1 VSHPAAAD
9 THRPVEVRA
18 HQGLRGLA
26 FVRAL
31 AGALA
36 LILLLAVYL
45 AGRLRAEHAVLLPA
59 FGALPW
65 IGPRAARLW
74 TTVAPFVLVGV
85 VYDLFVLVLPM
96 RGPVH
101 VADLYGWELSLFSV
115 AVDGARMT
123 PPELFARWTSPV
135 LDLVC
140 GFAYATYLFEV
151 FAVGLWLH
159 FKARPLALELALG
172 FLALNVLGM
181 ILWFSFPAAP
191 PWYVVAHGLGP
202 AKLDVAPSAAGAA
215 RFDAL
220 LGITYFQSFYSRN
233 VNVFGAMPSLHVAYP
248 TLVACLVRPFGAK
261 AFVPAALFAVLVAFA
276 AVYLVHHYV
285 LDVLAGAALA
295 LVVYAVISRLS
306 PLRSNEEDEERRRVD
321 P

>member
-1 VSHPAAAD
+1 MSQPAAVDPA
-9 THRPVEVRA
+9 RSLEAR
-18 HQGLRGLA
+18 QLRGLP

-31 AGALA
+31 AAALA
-36 LILLLAVYL
+36 TILLLAVFL
-45 AGRLRAEHAVLLPA
+45 AGRLRAEHVVLLPA
-59 FGALPW
+59 FGAMPW

-74 TTVAPFVLVGV
+74 MTVAPFVLVGV
-85 VYDLFVLVLPM
+85 IYDLFVLVLPM
-96 RGPVH
+96 RGAVH
-101 VADLYGWELSLFSV
+101 VADLYRWELALFSV
-115 AVDGARMT
+115 SVGSTRLT
-123 PPELFARWTSPV
+123 LPELFSRWHSPA
-135 LDLVC
+135 LDLAC

-159 FKARPLALELALG
+159 FKARPLALKLALG

-191 PWYVVAHGLGP
+191 PWYVIAHGLGP
-202 AKLDVAPSAAGAA
+202 ARLDAVPSAAGAA

-220 LGITYFQSFYSRN
+220 VGIDYFQRFYSRN

-261 AFVPAALFAVLVAFA
+261 AFVPAVAFA
-276 AVYLVHHYV
+276 LLVALSAVYLVHHYV

-295 LVVYAVISRLS
+295 LGVYAVMSRLA
-306 PLRSNEEDEERRRVD
+306 PLGEDDERRLRVD